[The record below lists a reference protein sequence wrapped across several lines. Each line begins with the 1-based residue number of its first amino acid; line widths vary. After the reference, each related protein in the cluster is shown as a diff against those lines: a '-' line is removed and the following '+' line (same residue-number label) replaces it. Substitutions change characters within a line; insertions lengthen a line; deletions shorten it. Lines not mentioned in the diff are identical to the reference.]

1 MARLPR
7 ALKNWSWKWPE
18 QKNKMDP
25 MIKLSI
31 CIATLNRGALIAQTL
46 DSIVSQL
53 TEQVEIVIVD
63 GASTD
68 NTEEVVLSY
77 RQRYANVRYTRL
89 AQKGGVDQDYSRAVE
104 LATGEYCWLFSD
116 DDIIKAGAI
125 DTVLGV
131 LQASPGLVIVN
142 AEVQNSDFTEV
153 LKPSCLDLRENTSY
167 AQHEVGQL
175 FQDAGNYL
183 SFIGCVVVRRSLWD
197 ARDKKSY
204 YGTLFVHMG
213 VIFQN
218 PIAEGVVV
226 LVDPMIVIRYGNA
239 MWTDKGFEVSL
250 FKWPDLVWSFAGIAD
265 MAKAKV
271 CEREPWRSR
280 PRLMLYRAR
289 GLYSAREY
297 EKFLKARIA
306 SPFGRVLA
314 LAIALLPATLFNLL
328 FRLYFRTFGAM
339 RSNAR
344 LTLADLGSSKFNW
357 RRIFGARV

>member
-1 MARLPR
+1 MAWLLRV
-7 ALKNWSWKWPE
+7 LKNWSWKWPE
-18 QKNKMDP
+18 QKNKMNS

-31 CIATLNRGALIAQTL
+31 CIATLNRGALIGQTL

-77 RQRYANVRYTRL
+77 RQRYASVRYTRL

-125 DTVLGV
+125 DAVLGV
-131 LQASPGLVIVN
+131 LQTSPGLVIVN
-142 AEVQNSDFTEV
+142 AEIQNAGFTQI
-153 LKPSCLDLRENTSY
+153 LKPSCLDLAENTTY
-167 AQHEVGQL
+167 TKDEADRL
-175 FQDAGNYL
+175 FRDAGNYL
-183 SFIGCVVVRRSLWD
+183 SFIGCVVVRRSLWG

-213 VIFQN
+213 VIFQE
-218 PIAEGVVV
+218 PIAEGAIV
-226 LVDPMIVIRYGNA
+226 LVEPMIVIRYGNA

-250 FKWPDLVWSFAGIAD
+250 FKWPELVWSFAGIAD
-265 MAKAKV
+265 AAKAQV
-271 CEREPWRSR
+271 CEREPWRNKA
-280 PRLMLYRAR
+280 RLMLYRAR

-297 EKFLKARIA
+297 QKFLKGRMTTAQRLVAFAIARI
-306 SPFGRVLA
+306 S
-314 LAIALLPATLFNLL
+314 ATFFNLL
-328 FRLYFRTFGAM
+328 FSMYFSSLGR
-339 RSNAR
+339 RRPNAR
-344 LTLADLGSSKFNW
+344 LTLVDLENSKFNW
-357 RRIFGARV
+357 KRFFAATK